1 MRKLLCMTLSIFAA
15 ASMFYAQQTNPPYLR
30 EMPAIS
36 RILNEIKG
44 SNDVETAAK
53 QSGAFAQL
61 SEIIY
66 RMTVL
71 QHKRRDDLTPDESRL
86 ITAYSTASVNLWNP
100 IAATVNKMPPGP
112 ERLKLRDYGANSEFR
127 AELLQKFFSG
137 QFRSLYAQTDT
148 EYANIQKRFD
158 KDVRDGGMKPQPAPT
173 GQSGNMAMDPETVKL
188 RRCVASGRGFSEC
201 LGDAF
206 GPGLSV
212 LFPSLAQK
220 RQTPGLRLSGA
231 YSGDAS
237 IAFARVSDELP
248 SGSVAVGCGGL
259 YADPYNYEVSIRSGQ
274 VVLRIETKPTAVEFT
289 MQPDGSFK
297 GPGGITLSG
306 RVVTGYGPPREV
318 SYRVQDGWTQASTR
332 WDGQINNL
340 DNTTYVWVPKI
351 VEGTKTVRDPIFK
364 PATGKC
370 TLNSM
375 KLLPEPEKDTRVIV
389 NMTAQQ
395 VPPGL
400 RMVGDY
406 AGGNG
411 FGISFHLD
419 SATVICGESEQ
430 NDKYSVSPTGHG
442 FLIEVQHG
450 STPFLLN
457 LQDDGSL
464 APAHGGGVITVN
476 GRTLTDV
483 KGGQPV
489 FANLPPVKCQVSEL
503 SPGN

>member
-1 MRKLLCMTLSIFAA
+1 MFVAV
-15 ASMFYAQQTNPPYLR
+15 SMSYGQQTNPPYLR
-30 EMPAIS
+30 EMPSIS
-36 RILNEIKG
+36 RVTNEIKG
-44 SNDVETAAK
+44 SNDIETAAK

-86 ITAYSTASVNLWNP
+86 ITAYSAASLNLWNP

-127 AELLQKFFSG
+127 AELLQKFFST

-148 EYANIQKRFD
+148 EYAKIQKQFD
-158 KDVRDGGMKPQPAPT
+158 KDVRDGGMKPQPAAT
-173 GQSGNMAMDPETVKL
+173 AQSGNMAMDPETVKL
-188 RRCVASGRGFSEC
+188 RRCVASGRGFNEC

-206 GPGLSV
+206 GSTWAG
-212 LFPSLAQK
+212 LFPGMGPKKQAA
-220 RQTPGLRLSGA
+220 GLRLSGS
-231 YSGDAS
+231 YEGDAH
-237 IAFARVSDELP
+237 ITFARVSDDLP

-259 YADPYNYEVSIRSGQ
+259 YADPYYYEVSIRAGQ
-274 VVLRIETKPTAVEFT
+274 VVLRVETKPTPVEFT

-297 GPGGITLSG
+297 GPGTVTLSG
-306 RVVTGYGPPREV
+306 RVVTGYGPPHEV

-332 WDGQINNL
+332 WDGAINNL

-375 KLLPEPEKDTRVIV
+375 RLLPQSEKDTKVII

-430 NDKYSVSPTGHG
+430 NDKYSVSPTGRG

-450 STPFLLN
+450 STPFSLN
-457 LQDDGSL
+457 LQEDGSL
-464 APAHGGGVITVN
+464 TPARGGGTITVN

-483 KGGQPV
+483 KAGQPV
-489 FANLPPVKCQVSEL
+489 FANLPPVRCQVSGL
-503 SPGN
+503 SPKN